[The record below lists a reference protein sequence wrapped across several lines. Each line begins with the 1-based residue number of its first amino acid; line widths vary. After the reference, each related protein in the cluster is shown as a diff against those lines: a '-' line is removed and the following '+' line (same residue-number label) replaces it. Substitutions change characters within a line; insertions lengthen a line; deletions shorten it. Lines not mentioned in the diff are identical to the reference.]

1 MVSIASI
8 CDNGVAKFWGWQM
21 ENGPLVSALDSLRS
35 DFCRAGQPSSHNA
48 PAERS
53 TPRICRFM
61 GYKTE
66 LRNGTTVDSQR
77 IKTFYD
83 SWLKPLYNQDPN
95 LAAQLFF
102 FAQNDEYVLPEEN
115 AAWFVKTGFLE
126 PDGTLD
132 PDFRNVILSAVSV
145 NYETSVLS
153 IERPERPKTPAK

>member
-1 MVSIASI
+1 
-8 CDNGVAKFWGWQM
+8 
-21 ENGPLVSALDSLRS
+21 
-35 DFCRAGQPSSHNA
+35 
-48 PAERS
+48 
-53 TPRICRFM
+53 M

-102 FAQNDEYVLPEEN
+102 LAQNEEYALPEDT

-132 PDFRNVILSAVSV
+132 ADFRNVILSSISV
-145 NYETSVLS
+145 DYESSILS
-153 IERPERPKTPAK
+153 IERPEKPRTLSK